1 MLTLLPGMKLSGLVL
16 CLAITAP
23 LVSSCGKETPT
34 SPSSDYDLPT
44 TVEVRCPEFG
54 ESSRCNAYGET
65 GQDVSGLVGWSTSD
79 PTVATVSSTGLVTV
93 HRTGEVSIRASY
105 RGGIGFRIVWAVAGN
120 GLHGTYRWLQGQVG
134 SMNGALAGV
143 ELLIL
148 NGPNAGRTTTTFASG
163 HFVMSDLQDG
173 QFTIR
178 LSKPGYRTAEYVW
191 WIPGG
196 NQRYPTLSVA
206 P

>member
-1 MLTLLPGMKLSGLVL
+1 MLRLPLDMKPSGLVL

-23 LVSSCGKETPT
+23 LVSSCGKDTPS
-34 SPSSDYDLPT
+34 SPSDYDLPT
-44 TVEVRCPEFG
+44 TAEVKCPEFG
-54 ESSRCNAYGET
+54 ESSRCIAYGET
-65 GQDVSGLVGWSTSD
+65 GQDISGLVGWSTSD
-79 PTVATVSSTGLVTV
+79 PAIATVNSTGLVTA

-105 RGGIGFRIVWAVAGN
+105 RGGIGFRIVWAVAGQ
-120 GLHGTYRWLQGQVG
+120 GLHGTYRHLQGSVG
-134 SMNGALAGV
+134 SLNGALPGV

-148 NGPNAGRTTTTFASG
+148 NGPNAGRTATTFASG
-163 HFVMSDLQDG
+163 HFAMYDLKDG

-196 NQRYPTLSVA
+196 NERYPTLSVA